1 MGWSMQLWRAL
12 VALALAGPLGLFA
25 AACIDHPDAPPVP
38 DGSGTFPPAS
48 GNPQNPAPPGTP
60 GKTDP
65 PGTNKDPKSILTEVV
80 YVLMDDFEDGHW
92 MCTGTLVAK
101 DRVVT
106 AAHCIDEGRFHNWSV
121 VAPLIASKPRVK
133 ATAVALFSYDYESI
147 ENPDIGF
154 LRLEEAITAP
164 TYATLVDVTANIE
177 KGEKVEA
184 VAIVRE
190 KEEFEAPFKSVPS
203 LPIKSATGIGYDHG
217 FSTPLFSHGGDSG
230 AGLFLVENG
239 QVTHKLIAVARQ
251 PEPETKL
258 DHLTRIDAEILDWF
272 NQNLNGGE

>member
-1 MGWSMQLWRAL
+1 MRLRPAL
-12 VALALAGPLGLFA
+12 FALPLLGLFV

-38 DGSGTFPPAS
+38 DGSGTLPPAS

-65 PGTNKDPKSILTEVV
+65 PGTNSDPKSILTEVV
-80 YVLMDDFEDGHW
+80 YVFMDDFEEGHW

-106 AAHCIDEGRFHNWSV
+106 AAHCLDEGRFQNWSV
-121 VAPLIASKPRVK
+121 VAPLIGIGSKPRVK
-133 ATAVALFSYDYESI
+133 ATAVQSFSGDYDSI

-154 LRLEEAITAP
+154 LALEEAITVP
-164 TYATLVDVTANIE
+164 NYATLVDVTARIE

-190 KEEFEAPFKSVPS
+190 KEDFEAPFKSVS
-203 LPIKSATGIGYDHG
+203 NLPLKSATGIGYDHG

-230 AGLFLVENG
+230 AGLFLLENG

-251 PEPETKL
+251 PEPDTKL

-272 NQNLNGGE
+272 TQNLNGNGGE